1 MLQKSIFCF
10 SLIQTW
16 GGNKELKLWSFL
28 QPSPTPPGGRQKIM
42 KLGWKAAGGRRSG
55 FFPFWAPLP
64 PNVSREVF
72 VSLAC
77 REDPRLLCSR
87 MSEGTQTRKKHKQA
101 LHVRRWNK
109 QVQHSMGK
117 STLHWEPGGIWVPP
131 LLSLYVYVGW
141 SMHPLNLSLL
151 IWSVGIMLLLKSP
164 LFQGWSTN
172 EKVCVRETDAVI
184 DKCLCSLG

>member
-16 GGNKELKLWSFL
+16 GGNKGLKLWSFL
-28 QPSPTPPGGRQKIM
+28 QPSPTPGGRQKIM

-55 FFPFWAPLP
+55 FFPFWAPCLP
-64 PNVSREVF
+64 MSPGKFLSPWSAGRIPGSFAQECLKGHKPGRNISRPCMSGGETSKCSIAWENQRCIG
-72 VSLAC
+72 SLEAF
-77 REDPRLLCSR
+77 ESHLC
-87 MSEGTQTRKKHKQA
+87 
-101 LHVRRWNK
+101 
-109 QVQHSMGK
+109 
-117 STLHWEPGGIWVPP
+117 
-131 LLSLYVYVGW
+131 LSLSVYVGW

-151 IWSVGIMLLLKSP
+151 IWSVGIMLLLKSL